1 MLFLIDGSSSVGGGF
16 AAHGHQ
22 VDRRILLQLLSGRR
36 RRRRRPPEVGR
47 GRRRGEVGL
56 LAGAFARNSTR
67 SGPSAAKPSL
77 RVFRQSGEVLGR
89 LGILGLRRCK
99 ENELVNE

>member
-1 MLFLIDGSSSVGGGF
+1 MLFLLDGSSSVGGGF

-22 VDRRILLQLLSGRR
+22 VDRRILLQLLSG
-36 RRRRRPPEVGR
+36 RRRRPPEVGR

-77 RVFRQSGEVLGR
+77 RVFRQSGEILGR
-89 LGILGLRRCK
+89 LGILGLRRCR